1 MQASPASAAPIPA
14 AAALFT
20 VPAADVV
27 RMIEDHGE
35 LHPRHRWPASGR
47 LAAPLSIERHHST
60 GSVTVNVDPAP
71 MLLPTD
77 TSP

>member
-27 RMIEDHGE
+27 RMIEDHGDFILVMDGQHRE
-35 LHPRHRWPASGR
+35 GWLPRSVLSAIIPR
-47 LAAPLSIERHHST
+47 AA
-60 GSVTVNVDPAP
+60 
-71 MLLPTD
+71 LP
-77 TSP
+77 